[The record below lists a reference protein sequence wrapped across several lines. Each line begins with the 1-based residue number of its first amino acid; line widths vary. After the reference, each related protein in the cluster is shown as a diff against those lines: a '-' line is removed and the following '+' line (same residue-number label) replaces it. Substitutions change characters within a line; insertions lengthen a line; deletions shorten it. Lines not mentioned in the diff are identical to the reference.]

1 MPRQLLTIL
10 LPAQRAQEKIL
21 STFERYRRNVYSQ
34 NGEDGVIAEIIRR
47 IGLKPTW
54 TCDVGAWDGRYG
66 SNCYALVKK
75 GWPCLMIEADGR
87 KFEYLQQLARR
98 ADGLIRPMHAHVDH
112 AGGPQSLD
120 ALIERATLPGK
131 IEVLSIDIDSY
142 DYFVWQ
148 SLSHRPAIVVIEITS
163 STPPG
168 EHYIFGSDRG
178 SKRLTTF
185 SAMLELG
192 RRKQY
197 TLACH
202 TGNMIFVR
210 EEDAPRLGL
219 SAEELAHPES
229 LFVTDW
235 MQPTRAQVLKR
246 KLKFMTPQRAWVKCV
261 NAIHGNGP
269 A

>member
-1 MPRQLLTIL
+1 V
-10 LPAQRAQEKIL
+10 
-21 STFERYRRNVYSQ
+21 STFQSYRRNVYSQ
-34 NGEDGVIAEIIRR
+34 NGEDGVIVEIVRR
-47 IGLKPTW
+47 IGLEPAW

-87 KFEYLQQLARR
+87 KFQYLQQLARS
-98 ADGLIRPMHAHVDH
+98 AGGLIRPMRAHVDH
-112 AGGPQSLD
+112 TGGPESLD
-120 ALIERATLPGK
+120 ALIERAALPGK
-131 IEVLSIDIDSY
+131 IELLSIDIDSF

-148 SLSHRPAIVVIEITS
+148 GLSHRPAIVVIEITS

-168 EHYIFGSDRG
+168 EHYIFGQTPG

-185 SAMLELG
+185 SAMLDLG

-210 EEDAPRLGL
+210 DEDAPKLGL

-229 LFVTDW
+229 MFVSDW
-235 MQPTRAQVLKR
+235 VQPTRSQVWKR